1 MNKRMTDC
9 ERIGSKKGFFSI
21 ITAFFFIIVI
31 VFSLIAF
38 IWIYNSIFAVS
49 SRASSLS
56 EKMIDAKL
64 LKDNLLICHGA
75 PYLIESKL
83 LSDECPFSGV
93 TGYSVLQQPL
103 FGCAQKEF
111 SKGNPDDVNCPKYA
125 YYVDVKQQDSEQMC
139 LAKLII
145 CV

>member
-1 MNKRMTDC
+1 MVNIIRADC
-9 ERIGSKKGFFSI
+9 GKKGFFSI

-38 IWIYNSIFAVS
+38 IWIYNSIFQVS
-49 SRASSLS
+49 SRTRALS

-75 PYLIESKL
+75 PYLLESKL
-83 LSDECPFSGV
+83 LGDECPFSGV
-93 TGYSVLQQPL
+93 TGYSVTQKPL
-103 FGCAQKEF
+103 FGCEQKNF
-111 SKGNPDDVNCPKYA
+111 SKGNPADANCPRYA
-125 YYVDVKQQDSEQMC
+125 YFLDVKQQGSEKMC

>member
-1 MNKRMTDC
+1 MVGAGR
-9 ERIGSKKGFFSI
+9 ERCARKGFFSI

-31 VFSLIAF
+31 VFSLMAF
-38 IWIYNSIFAVS
+38 IWVYNSIFSAS
-49 SRASSLS
+49 SRTRSLS

-75 PYLIESKL
+75 PYLLESKL
-83 LSDECPFSGV
+83 LSDECPFTGV
-93 TGYSVLQQPL
+93 TGYSVVQQQL
-103 FGCAQKEF
+103 FGCEEKTF
-111 SKGNPDDVNCPKYA
+111 SKGNPADVNCPRYS
-125 YYVDVKQQDSEQMC
+125 YFLDVKQQGSEQMC